1 MKIKFKPEDV
11 DFVYVD
17 TSEDL
22 LKFRIVKKKDDG
34 VDIAIGVDA
43 IEFSHGIIDSLCD
56 DVLKHIQEGKEV
68 EVIDDDDED
77 VIIFEPDPALLQAD
91 DKEKKKALEEIED
104 ELLDHAN
111 RFCINGRCS
120 DE

>member
-34 VDIAIGVDA
+34 NDMAIGADA
-43 IEFSHGIIDSLCD
+43 IEFSHGVIDALCA
-56 DVLKHIQEGKEV
+56 DVLKHLREGKEV
-68 EVIDDDDED
+68 EVLDDDED
-77 VIIFEPDPALLQAD
+77 VIIFEPDPTLEQEQIELQ
-91 DKEKKKALEEIED
+91 KAVESIEEEI
-104 ELLDHAN
+104 LAKAN
-111 RFCINGRCS
+111 RFCINGNC
-120 DE
+120 EE

>member
-56 DVLKHIQEGKEV
+56 DVLKHIKEGKEV
-68 EVIDDDDED
+68 DILDDDED
-77 VIIFEPDPALLQAD
+77 VIIFEPDPTLLQ
-91 DKEKKKALEEIED
+91 EEVEVQKAVEEIE
-104 ELLDHAN
+104 EEILAKAN
-111 RFCINGRCS
+111 RFCINGNCE
-120 DE
+120 D